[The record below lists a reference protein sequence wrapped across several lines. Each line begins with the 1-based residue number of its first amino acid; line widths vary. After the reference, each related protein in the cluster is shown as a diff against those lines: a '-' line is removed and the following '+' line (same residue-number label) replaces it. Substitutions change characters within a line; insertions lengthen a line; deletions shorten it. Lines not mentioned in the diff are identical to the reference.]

1 MSSYSYWIAT
11 GDVADFKAKLGLA
24 GFVEEDGKWYF
35 DADPERKFYLKITV
49 DAAIYGVGCVNSA
62 GTPRNEILVNGNN
75 SPCYFE
81 FHELANGGVAI
92 KMSKT
97 SNVTSP
103 INTISMI
110 NFAVLPKKT
119 GDGFVYLF
127 KDGTSIFLDTNDG
140 ICNAINTASLTQGVG
155 QANATIVHITSAED
169 GRGGFIDAD
178 VYTALNLT
186 PAQLY
191 TQSFLFD
198 IGEDTYLAGMGTNG
212 SGSGMGNRL
221 IFKLA
226 K

>member
-1 MSSYSYWIAT
+1 MSSYSYWIAV
-11 GDVADFKAKLGLA
+11 GDIADFKAKLGLA

-35 DADPERKFYLKITV
+35 DADPERKFYLTIGINS
-49 DAAIYGVGCVNSA
+49 ALYSVGCMNSA
-62 GTPRNEILVNGNN
+62 GTSRPEILVNANN
-75 SPCYFE
+75 TPCYFE

-92 KMSKT
+92 KMAKS
-97 SNVTSP
+97 SAVTNP

-119 GDGFVYLF
+119 GDGFVYLY
-127 KDGTSIFLDTNDG
+127 KDGSSIQYDSNDG
-140 ICNAINTASLTQGVG
+140 IVSALTMSNGYG
-155 QANATIVHITSAED
+155 QANATIVHIASAED

-178 VYTALNLT
+178 VYAALNLA

-191 TQSFLFD
+191 CQSFLFD

-212 SGSGMGNRL
+212 SGSSNTNRFV
-221 IFKLA
+221 FKLA

>member
-24 GFVEEDGKWYF
+24 GFVEEDGNWYF
-35 DADPERKFYLKITV
+35 DADPERKFYLKVIV
-49 DAAIYGVGCVNSA
+49 SDALYGVGCVNSA
-62 GTPRNEILVNGNN
+62 KTVRNEILVNANN
-75 SPCYFE
+75 TPCYFE
-81 FHELANGGVAI
+81 YHELANGGVAI
-92 KMSKT
+92 KMAKS
-97 SNVTSP
+97 SAVTSP

-119 GDGFVYLF
+119 GDGFVYLY
-127 KDGTSIFLDTNDG
+127 KDGSAIQYDSNDG
-140 ICNAINTASLTQGVG
+140 IVSALTLLSTGYG
-155 QANATIVHITSAED
+155 LANSTIAHIVSAED

-178 VYTALNLT
+178 VYAALNLA

-191 TQSFLFD
+191 CQSFLFD

-212 SGSGMGNRL
+212 SGSSTAGRFV
-221 IFKLA
+221 FKLA